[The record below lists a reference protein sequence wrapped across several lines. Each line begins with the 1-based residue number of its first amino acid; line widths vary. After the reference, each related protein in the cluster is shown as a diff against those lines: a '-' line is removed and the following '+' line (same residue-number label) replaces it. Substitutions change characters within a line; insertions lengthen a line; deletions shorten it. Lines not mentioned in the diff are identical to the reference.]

1 MQVKLDCL
9 PMDAT
14 VIEIPQKKAN
24 EITCEASIGHLN
36 RLRDY
41 TVFPSPVH
49 VVPMFSALST
59 ATLAVAAA
67 AAAAAA
73 AAEATH
79 GHCTTPSIAH
89 SCW

>member
-9 PMDAT
+9 PMDAS
-14 VIEIPQKKAN
+14 VIVIPQNKAN

-49 VVPMFSALST
+49 VVSMLSALST
-59 ATLAVAAA
+59 ATL
-67 AAAAAA
+67 
-73 AAEATH
+73 
-79 GHCTTPSIAH
+79 GSD
-89 SCW
+89 SDGDGGGDGSSSM